1 MLSSCRVLPRTALLR
16 VAAVAALVACRASS
30 PAPPAL
36 PALALPEVA
45 ISDDAGLA
53 RAMSTLGRALLERTR
68 RTLPDQPL
76 DKLLDHRFRAQLVV
90 GDAGDAVATLRAL
103 RDLRRPGDPIL
114 ADGGLVI
121 PEIYAI
127 ARQREAAGVPF
138 AAAYSQAFRD
148 ALGRLD
154 DKAAYYLLSFVRDD
168 ASGLRADVGEALAG
182 HPPVL
187 AVADARE
194 LVRRY
199 QAYAMYQATLPL
211 LPALIAED
219 DHRRYAVD
227 DGVVI
232 RTPHASLAALVFR
245 PRGVV
250 RGPAALFF
258 TIYTDSSRGAAREAA
273 AHGYI
278 GVAVETR
285 GKRLATEALAP
296 YEHEAEDTYDA
307 IDWIAHQPWSDGQVG
322 MWGNSYVGFAQWA
335 ATKRL
340 HPALKTIVPSAAA
353 IPGLGLPME
362 NNVFLNANY
371 GWAFYVSNHRLLDN
385 ETYNDQARWRA
396 LNQRWYES
404 GRPYREIDQVDGT
417 PNPLLQRWLRHPAY
431 DAYWQAMVP
440 SRADYAKIG
449 IPILS
454 ITGYYDDGQI
464 SALHYLREHTAVN
477 PGAEHYLLIGPYQHF
492 SAQAA
497 RKPPIIGGLAIDP
510 VAQINTKE
518 IIFQWLDHVMR
529 GAPRPAILADK
540 INYEVMGANRWKHA
554 PSLVAMASEVRT
566 LYLSDAPAG
575 AGAHHALTAT
585 RPAQPGYLEQ
595 VVDLADRTTSA
606 NDYYYPSPIL
616 TDKLELGSARSYL
629 SEPFAAPVSIGGL
642 ITGEL
647 RVRSNHRDL
656 DVSVVVYEVLP
667 DGRYLHLTYF
677 VGRASYARD
686 MTTRHLLTPGEIE
699 TIPFE
704 RTRMVSRQLAVG
716 SRLLVVV
723 SVNKNPFAQV
733 NHGTGKDVSDESI
746 ADATP
751 LHVRWYADSFVRIP
765 IAR

>member
-1 MLSSCRVLPRTALLR
+1 MSWICRLITRAALRWVVVSCALL
-16 VAAVAALVACRASS
+16 ACRAFD
-30 PAPPAL
+30 PAPAAL
-36 PALALPEVA
+36 PALGLAEVTIA
-45 ISDDAGLA
+45 DDAGLA
-53 RAMSTLGRALLERTR
+53 RAMSGLARALLERAR
-68 RTLPDQPL
+68 RMPPDLPL
-76 DKLLDHRFRAQLVV
+76 DALLDHRLRAQLVIRD
-90 GDAGDAVATLRAL
+90 GEGAVATLRVL

-114 ADGGLVI
+114 ADGGLRVL
-121 PEIYAI
+121 EIYAT
-127 ARQREAAGVPF
+127 ARQREAAGEPF
-138 AAAYSQAFRD
+138 AAAYVQAFR
-148 ALGRLD
+148 AVLGGLD

-168 ASGLRADVGEALAG
+168 AAGLRADLRDALAG
-182 HPPVL
+182 GPRVL
-187 AVADARE
+187 AVGDARE

-199 QAYAMYQATLPL
+199 QAYVMYQAILPL
-211 LPALIAED
+211 LPGLIAED
-219 DHRRYAVD
+219 DQRRYAVD

-245 PRGVV
+245 PRRVV

-285 GKRLATEALAP
+285 GKRLATEVLAP
-296 YEHEAEDTYDA
+296 YEHEAEDTHDA

-371 GWAFYVSNHRLLDN
+371 GWAFYVGNHRLLDN
-385 ETYNDQARWRA
+385 ETYNDRARWRA
-396 LNQRWYES
+396 LDQRWYES

-440 SRADYAKIG
+440 DRADYAKIG

-477 PGAEHYLLIGPYQHF
+477 PQAEHYLLIGPYQHF

-497 RKPPIIGGLAIDP
+497 RKPPIVGGYAIDR

-540 INYEVMGANRWKHA
+540 INYQVMGADRWKHA
-554 PSLVAMASEVRT
+554 ASIAAMASEVST
-566 LYLSDAPAG
+566 LYLSDVPAG
-575 AGAHHALTAT
+575 VHHTLTAT
-585 RPAQPGYLEQ
+585 RPANPGYLEQ
-595 VVDLADRTTSA
+595 VVDLADRTTSE
-606 NDYYYPSPIL
+606 NDYYYPSPVI
-616 TDKLELGSARSYL
+616 TEPPALGSARSYL
-629 SEPFAAPVSIGGL
+629 SEPFAAPVSIDGV

-647 RVRSNHRDL
+647 RIQSNHRDL
-656 DVSVVVYEVLP
+656 DVGVVVYEVLP

-677 VGRASYARD
+677 LGRASYSRD
-686 MTTRHLLTPGEIE
+686 MTTRHLLVPGTIE

-704 RTRMVSRQLAVG
+704 RTRMISRQLAAG

-733 NHGTGKDVSDESI
+733 NHGTGKDVSDESS